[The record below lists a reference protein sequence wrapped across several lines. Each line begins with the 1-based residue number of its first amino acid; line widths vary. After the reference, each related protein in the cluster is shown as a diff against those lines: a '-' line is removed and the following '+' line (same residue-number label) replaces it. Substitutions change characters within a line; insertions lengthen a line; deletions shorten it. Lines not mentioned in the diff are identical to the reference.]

1 MTEPPGWLRS
11 ALREEADA
19 HEPDRGRI
27 RARVDA
33 AIRPHRARRSRFRP
47 IAATAM
53 AAAGVAVV
61 AVTVVTWR
69 PGGSDTSAVPAGHRS
84 VQTDQPS
91 PSASA
96 TASPTARAVRPSAT
110 PRAATSPPPTS
121 RRTKPGTVAARLD
134 PGSNPYWAQE
144 DVTVTGDRPLTKLQV
159 TVRVTR
165 TEGVR
170 ATGSW
175 STLPG
180 DDFVV
185 TVGDEQ
191 GALVYRWVL
200 RPGRSVPPGP
210 HVFAAQYARSP
221 RGHDAH
227 DDRYTVTA
235 DDRDGRVITVDGGF

>member
-1 MTEPPGWLRS
+1 MNEPPGWLRS
-11 ALREEADA
+11 ALREEVDA
-19 HEPDRGRI
+19 HEPDR
-27 RARVDA
+27 ARMWAHVDA
-33 AIRPHRARRSRFRP
+33 ATRPHRVRRGRFRP

-91 PSASA
+91 PSPSASA
-96 TASPTARAVRPSAT
+96 TAARTVRPSPTARATS
-110 PRAATSPPPTS
+110 SPPPAP
-121 RRTKPGTVAARLD
+121 RRTKPVTVAARVD

-144 DVTVTGDRPLTKLQV
+144 DVTVTGDRALTKLQV

-165 TEGVR
+165 TQDVR
-170 ATGSW
+170 TTGSW

-180 DDFVV
+180 DDFLV
-185 TVGDEQ
+185 TVGDER

-200 RPGRSVPPGP
+200 RPGRSVPPGQ
-210 HVFAAQYARSP
+210 HVFAAQFARAP
-221 RGHDAH
+221 HGHDGH
-227 DDRYTVTA
+227 GDGYTVTA
-235 DDRDGRVITVDGGF
+235 SDRDGRAITLDGGF

>member
-19 HEPDRGRI
+19 HEPDRARMW
-27 RARVDA
+27 ARVDA
-33 AIRPHRARRSRFRP
+33 ATRPHRVRRARFRT

-53 AAAGVAVV
+53 AAAGVAAV
-61 AVTVVTWR
+61 AVTVVTWP
-69 PGGSDTSAVPAGHRS
+69 PGGPDTSAVPAGHRS
-84 VQTDQPS
+84 MQTERPS
-91 PSASA
+91 PSP
-96 TASPTARAVRPSAT
+96 TVSPTARIVRTPSTARAT
-110 PRAATSPPPTS
+110 SSPPPTS
-121 RRTKPGTVAARLD
+121 RRAKPVTVAARLD

-185 TVGDEQ
+185 TVGDER

-221 RGHDAH
+221 HGHDAH
-227 DDRYTVTA
+227 GDRYTVTA
-235 DDRDGRVITVDGGF
+235 SDGRATTVDGGF